1 MTIDQLVSMS
11 SACEAAGTSEIKLRG
26 TNSLSAALLLAPP
39 VCLRPGHHPNSQ
51 RLLFELASCNDP
63 VAPHNTAQC
72 AGDMR
77 QEAAGE
83 DGTWLVTG

>member
-1 MTIDQLVSMS
+1 MNHQVGIVLVQH
-11 SACEAAGTSEIKLRG
+11 C
-26 TNSLSAALLLAPP
+26 SLLTQFVLKTP
-39 VCLRPGHHPNSQ
+39 CGHHPNSQ
-51 RLLFELASCNDP
+51 RLLFGLASGNDP